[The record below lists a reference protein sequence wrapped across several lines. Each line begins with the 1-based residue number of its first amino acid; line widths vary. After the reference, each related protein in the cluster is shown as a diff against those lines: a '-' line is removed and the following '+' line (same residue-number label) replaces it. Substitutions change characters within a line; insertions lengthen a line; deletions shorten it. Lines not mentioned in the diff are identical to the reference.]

1 MGPLKTGLNKDVLR
15 VQPMPVRILPGLL
28 LTLLVSACVSNDPVT
43 AAAPTGL
50 PATSVSAAPTLTAT
64 TAVSASGPSVS
75 PELWRAVLVAGDSSS
90 PAFDNGVETMRE
102 QLAGR
107 GVHDIS
113 VLSAD
118 PVDLAGA
125 KLASAA
131 NLRQALEVR
140 RGGACFAFLT
150 SHGDERGFF
159 LRANRALLGP
169 DVLERS
175 LAQGCNAV
183 PTVLI
188 VSACHSGVFI
198 NDRTRKPNRVI
209 LTAAASERAS
219 FGCGADDVYTNY
231 DRCLL
236 QQFGRASTWR
246 ELALGT
252 KACVERAERRMG
264 VRASLPQLFVGS
276 QVADLRLPGR

>member
-1 MGPLKTGLNKDVLR
+1 MS
-15 VQPMPVRILPGLL
+15 VRILLL
-28 LTLLVSACVSNDPVT
+28 LPLVLLASACVPNEQAATTAPAAPAA
-43 AAAPTGL
+43 AAAPASGR
-50 PATSVSAAPTLTAT
+50 SVSA
-64 TAVSASGPSVS
+64 G
-75 PELWRAVLVAGDSSS
+75 LWRAVLVAGDSSS

-102 QLAGR
+102 RLVDR
-107 GVHDIS
+107 GVRDIS

-118 PVDLAGA
+118 PADVSGA
-125 KLASAA
+125 RLASAA
-131 NLRQALEVR
+131 NLKQALEVR

-159 LRANRALLGP
+159 LRASRGLLGP
-169 DVLERS
+169 DALEQA
-175 LAQGCNAV
+175 LAQGCDAV

-236 QQFGRASTWR
+236 QQFGHASTFR
-246 ELALGT
+246 ELAAGT
-252 KACVERAERRMG
+252 NGCVERAERQMG
-264 VRASLPQLFVGS
+264 VRASRPQVFVGS